1 MAATIVLASIAIS
14 DGRFVFTGVMVFAVA
29 GVQCLWLIAD
39 VRRTNL
45 ELARF
50 IEAARAGDFS
60 SNFERRS
67 QGTGF
72 DELGRSLSDL
82 MESFR
87 SKRAD
92 GEMERRY
99 LRAILDQV
107 PVPLISV
114 ADDGHVDRLNNASR
128 RLFGTLNPT
137 RLEQLNQLG
146 EGFESVIRTLEPG
159 QRQVVPIAGGDR
171 VVVSVS
177 RIGFAGSALRLF
189 SLQSMRHELD
199 GAELEAWQQLVRVL
213 THELMNSL
221 TPIRSLAQ
229 TARDLLAESEDGRED
244 AVEALGTV
252 AKRADGLLSFV
263 DSYRK
268 FSRMPKP
275 TKETVSVKQ
284 LLTRV
289 ERLFAGGDDGHQI
302 SVSVEPINLEIN
314 ADPSQLEQVLINLV
328 RNAIDAAEGAA
339 RVEMSGAVGA
349 DGRAVLTVCDYG
361 PGMSEETV
369 ARAFVPF
376 FTTKRGGSGVG
387 LSLTRQ
393 IMRAHGGFVTLESK
407 PGEGAVFRLGL

>member
-1 MAATIVLASIAIS
+1 MVLGAVAIS
-14 DGRFVFTGVMVFAVA
+14 DGRFLFTSVMVFATAV
-29 GVQCLWLIAD
+29 VQLLWLISD
-39 VRRTNL
+39 VRRTNV

-50 IEAARAGDFS
+50 IEAARAGDFT
-60 SNFERRS
+60 SNFDRS
-67 QGTGF
+67 DQGTGF
-72 DELGRSLSDL
+72 EELGRSLSEL

-92 GEMERRY
+92 AEMERRY

-114 ADDGHVDRLNNASR
+114 SDDGSVDRLNNAAR
-128 RLFGTLNPT
+128 RLFGTMTPT
-137 RLEQLNQLG
+137 RLEHLREIG

-159 QRQVVPIAGGDR
+159 QRQVVPFAGGDR

-189 SLQSMRHELD
+189 SLQSLRHELD

-244 AVEALGTV
+244 AIEALGTV

-263 DSYRK
+263 DSYRR

-275 TKETVSVKQ
+275 ERELVSLQ
-284 LLTRV
+284 ELLSRI
-289 ERLFAGGDDGHQI
+289 ERLFTSDGEGHRI
-302 SVSVEPINLEIN
+302 DVAVEPINLEIH

-328 RNAIDAAEGAA
+328 RNAIDAASGPAQ
-339 RVEMSGAVGA
+339 VELSAEVGS
-349 DGRAVLTVCDYG
+349 DGRALVTVRDHG
-361 PGMSEETV
+361 PGMSEDTV

-393 IMRAHGGFVTLESK
+393 IMRAHGGFVTLDSK
-407 PGEGAVFRLGL
+407 PGHGATFRLGF